1 MTDRAT
7 SGSPSP
13 PNVAR
18 SRRDEPPPLP
28 EPLPSPVLD
37 AHCHLDA
44 MAQRAG
50 LEPTREFVAGVM
62 ARAREVNVTAV
73 ITVGDTLESAAWCV
87 RAASEHPD
95 VYAAVAVHPTE
106 VAGLTDEDYVEL
118 ERLARHPRVVAVGET
133 GLDYYW
139 DRTTPAEQHEH
150 FRRHIGLAKRVGKT
164 LMIHDRDAHAD
175 VLRILAEE
183 GPPERVVFH
192 AFSGDASMARVCV
205 DAGYVLSVAGVAT
218 FTNAPAVREAVAS
231 VNADAILLET
241 DAPFLAPHPYR
252 GRPNGPY
259 LLPHTLLAVAK
270 LQAVEPAE
278 LCAATR
284 RTANT
289 MYGLCLT

>member
-1 MTDRAT
+1 
-7 SGSPSP
+7 
-13 PNVAR
+13 
-18 SRRDEPPPLP
+18 
-28 EPLPSPVLD
+28 
-37 AHCHLDA
+37 

-50 LEPTREFVAGVM
+50 LEPTREFVADVM
-62 ARAREVNVTAV
+62 ARAREVNVTQV
-73 ITVGDTLESAAWCV
+73 ITVGDTLASSAWCV

-106 VAGLTDEDYVEL
+106 ITGMTDEDYTEL

-150 FRRHIGLAKRVGKT
+150 FRRHIDLAKRVGKT

-175 VLRILAEE
+175 VLRILIEE
-183 GPPERVVFH
+183 GAPERVVFH
-192 AFSGDASMARVCV
+192 AFSGDAAMARLCV
-205 DAGYVLSVAGVAT
+205 GAGYALSVAGVVT
-218 FTNAPAVREAVAS
+218 FTNALAVREAVAS
-231 VNADAILLET
+231 VNTDDILLET
-241 DAPFLAPHPYR
+241 DAPFLAPHPFR

-259 LLPHTLLAVAK
+259 LLPHTLLAVAELK
-270 LQAVEPAE
+270 GLEPEE
-278 LCAATR
+278 LCAMTR